1 MATGKGVK
9 LDTAYIELVVDASGV
24 DKGIQDSLSKSD
36 KHAKDAGKKIGK
48 GVSDGVKEGTK
59 DIGDRVKESLN
70 KAGTGAKD
78 VGRKVGKEVAEG
90 VKEGT
95 KDIGD
100 HVRDSINK
108 SNAGGGAR
116 EAGKKAGKEVAEG
129 VKEGTQDVGDAVGK
143 SFGKRLKDALA
154 GTGIGQALRD
164 EITGALKNDPG
175 GAIGGLANS
184 LRGMGQ
190 NDAASA
196 LDQIGAAAGK
206 YQSTY
211 AEMKTNLDGIKEG
224 LSLVTAVAPG
234 ATAAIAG
241 LGSAAAAALI
251 PLASFFAW
259 KELAD
264 NLSHHAPINP
274 FTSRSDIN
282 QYDSSGAAGVNP
294 NNRFSSGG
302 GNLLP
307 SMIAGLGGN
316 KAGVTALGGATPRA
330 SGPMGG
336 VDPFAPLDT
345 GGAVPTPSAA
355 GGGSGLPSML
365 QNLQNLG
372 GRRGGNAPSGFAGGG
387 GIVPAGQYTGPDAS
401 GKFPGWVNDLSKRFG
416 LAPSTY
422 SGHQTTNRAEAG
434 FAPNPQNF
442 NRGIDWGGPGTSP
455 DQMQRFADFA
465 QAHPEL
471 FEQVIWNNPNTGRT
485 VTIAGGRL
493 VPASY
498 YADDLGGH
506 RDHVHTRFAQGFS
519 LDQMPSF
526 DTGGPVPDD
535 MAAWLHG
542 GEHVLNPEQVKALG
556 GQQGVEA
563 LLGGGGDQPDPNQ
576 PDGGSGRTEGYM
588 PAQAAAGAQ
597 GIAGTSSLAGLID
610 LGNQAAAGAIDTG
623 ASAAQMAV
631 GAMSMGAGGA
641 AGGLGIQMG
650 AALGKRAASYGFQ
663 ALSIGADA
671 LIEQMFPFGAPRWL
685 GYDYTQFAPN
695 LNISKIGVTT
705 GEKAVESALQAQ
717 GVDGPPQGLD
727 AAGMA
732 SQQPGGPVSAGQ
744 LIGSQPS
751 TGPTPE
757 FKDKPPAAS
766 RSTEPRYRA

>member
-1 MATGKGVK
+1 
-9 LDTAYIELVVDASGV
+9 
-24 DKGIQDSLSKSD
+24 
-36 KHAKDAGKKIGK
+36 
-48 GVSDGVKEGTK
+48 
-59 DIGDRVKESLN
+59 
-70 KAGTGAKD
+70 
-78 VGRKVGKEVAEG
+78 
-90 VKEGT
+90 
-95 KDIGD
+95 
-100 HVRDSINK
+100 VRDSINK
-108 SNAGGGAR
+108 TNAGGGAR
-116 EAGKKAGKEVAEG
+116 EAGRKAGKEVAEG
-129 VKEGTQDVGDAVGK
+129 VKEGTQDVGDDVGK

-154 GTGIGQALRD
+154 GTGIGQTLRD
-164 EITGALKNDPG
+164 EITGAFKNDPA
-175 GAIGGLANS
+175 GAIGGVADQ
-184 LRGMGQ
+184 LRRLGQ
-190 NDAASA
+190 NDAAGK
-196 LDQIGAAAGK
+196 LDEIATQTGKIQERMAPLKTSIEGTTGGLLTLTNNSGKIAG
-206 YQSTY
+206 
-211 AEMKTNLDGIKEG
+211 G
-224 LSLVTAVAPG
+224 LS
-234 ATAAIAG
+234 AI
-241 LGSAAAAALI
+241 
-251 PLASFFAW
+251 
-259 KELAD
+259 
-264 NLSHHAPINP
+264 
-274 FTSRSDIN
+274 
-282 QYDSSGAAGVNP
+282 SGAAGPLSAVFATLTTLMPGFNDSLTKIQNGTAGWKDWLEVALPLANTLERVENSVINIARNP
-294 NNRFSSGG
+294 LARTNTSLGALGLPPYTGPSTAPPGGYGPDGSPLPAPPRPANVTDTVPTFQPPTDVPGAPAPRGG
-302 GNLLP
+302 GFP
-307 SMIAGLGGN
+307 
-316 KAGVTALGGATPRA
+316 V
-330 SGPMGG
+330 
-336 VDPFAPLDT
+336 
-345 GGAVPTPSAA
+345 PSAGA
-355 GGGSGLPSML
+355 GGGTGLPSML

-372 GRRGGNAPSGFAGGG
+372 GHRGGNAPSGFAAGGG

-526 DTGGPVPDD
+526 DTGGPVPED

-671 LIEQMFPFGAPRWL
+671 LIEQLFPFGAPRWL

-766 RSTEPRYRA
+766 PTPNLGTGPSGPSGWPSGGPGQVQHLHQQPGHRNLRYLYRSFPRCRPTTSRVSHRWTSSGWMRVAGCRITARPTTVPGVLS